1 MGRMSQAVSFP
12 GAGGHALAAR
22 LDVPSAVAPRAYALF
37 AHCFT
42 CSKES
47 KAATFISEA
56 LTDAGIAVLRFDFTG
71 QGDSEGDFA
80 NTTFSSNIADLVA
93 AADWLKR
100 EHAAPA
106 ILVGHS
112 LGGAAVLAAAAK
124 ISEAVAVATINA
136 PKSTLAVKPR

>member
-1 MGRMSQAVSFP
+1 MLQPATPTDIR
-12 GAGGHALAAR
+12 R
-22 LDVPSAVAPRAYALF
+22 
-37 AHCFT
+37 
-42 CSKES
+42 SKRHPVR
-47 KAATFISEA
+47 
-56 LTDAGIAVLRFDFTG
+56 GFDFRG
-71 QGDSEGDFA
+71 LGDSEGNFA
-80 NTTFSSNIADLVA
+80 NTTFSSNITDLVA

-136 PKSTLAVKPR
+136 PADPAHVAHFFAGQRAEIDARGAP

>member
-1 MGRMSQAVSFP
+1 MMGRISHKVSFP
-12 GAGGHALAAR
+12 GAGGHALDAR
-22 LDVPSAVAPRAYALF
+22 LDLPSGASPRAYALF

-47 KAATFISEA
+47 RAATFISEA

-71 QGDSEGDFA
+71 LGDSEGNFA

-112 LGGAAVLAAAAK
+112 LGGAAG
-124 ISEAVAVATINA
+124 
-136 PKSTLAVKPR
+136 